1 MRTAIA
7 GHAIGEAVEP
17 RPFAEGKGQIP
28 AFYIMDLPG
37 MDAALEWANEL
48 PAYGWVEVRE
58 LLQF

>member
-17 RPFAEGKGQIP
+17 RPFAEGKRQIP
-28 AFYIMDLPG
+28 ALYIMDLPG
-37 MDAALEWANEL
+37 MDAALEWANKL
-48 PAYGWVEVRE
+48 PTYGCVEARE

>member
-17 RPFAEGKGQIP
+17 RPFTEGKGQLP

-48 PAYGWVEVRE
+48 PTYGWVEVCE

>member
-17 RPFAEGKGQIP
+17 RPFAEGKRQIP
-28 AFYIMDLPG
+28 ALYIMDLPG

-48 PAYGWVEVRE
+48 PTYGWVEVRE